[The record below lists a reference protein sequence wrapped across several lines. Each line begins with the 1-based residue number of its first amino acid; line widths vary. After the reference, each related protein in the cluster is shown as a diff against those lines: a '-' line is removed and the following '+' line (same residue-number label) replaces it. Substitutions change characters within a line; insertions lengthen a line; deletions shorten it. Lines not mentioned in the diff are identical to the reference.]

1 LAKLVAA
8 KDGLRN
14 GGVSGR
20 IEGRL
25 ISLFSANGTVANQHF
40 AGDFHG
46 GLTLDGREVAQDLAN
61 ARQLDEGPNVDS
73 LVSLGRAPRAKQQ
86 CVEDLGQGGR
96 DVDTSGSMPPT
107 SPGDTGGAF

>member
-1 LAKLVAA
+1 
-8 KDGLRN
+8 
-14 GGVSGR
+14 
-20 IEGRL
+20 
-25 ISLFSANGTVANQHF
+25 
-40 AGDFHG
+40 
-46 GLTLDGREVAQDLAN
+46 
-61 ARQLDEGPNVDS
+61 